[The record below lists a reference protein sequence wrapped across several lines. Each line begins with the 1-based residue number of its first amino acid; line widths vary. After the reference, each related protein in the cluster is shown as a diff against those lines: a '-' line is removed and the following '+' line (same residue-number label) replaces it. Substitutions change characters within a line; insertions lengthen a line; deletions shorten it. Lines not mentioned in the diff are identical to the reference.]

1 MKPPRILVPVL
12 VMLVGVVVAGIC
24 VWLGLWQA
32 RVFQSQGMAA
42 REAAAAAAPVRLD
55 GQAGPELTG
64 LWGRTVTVTG
74 SYVPAQEVL
83 VEGRDG
89 TVRVVTA
96 LALADGRVVAVARG
110 VAPAVA
116 PPAGTVTQSGVLL
129 PPEEGADHVVAP
141 GRLPSVRLQVLAQR
155 WPQRLVDGYVTL
167 GAADAAAQGMTPA
180 VVVLPQGA
188 GEDRN
193 AGYALQWW
201 VFGAFAL
208 VMAGAVARSYHRRG
222 FLLADQSSATP
233 EPAE

>member
-1 MKPPRILVPVL
+1 VRADVKPPRILVPVL

-89 TVRVVTA
+89 TVRVVTSPGI
-96 LALADGRVVAVARG
+96 GRRTG
-110 VAPAVA
+110 GRRRSGAPAVA
-116 PPAGTVTQSGVLL
+116 PPAARD
-129 PPEEGADHVVAP
+129 PERGP
-141 GRLPSVRLQVLAQR
+141 
-155 WPQRLVDGYVTL
+155 
-167 GAADAAAQGMTPA
+167 AAA
-180 VVVLPQGA
+180 
-188 GEDRN
+188 
-193 AGYALQWW
+193 
-201 VFGAFAL
+201 
-208 VMAGAVARSYHRRG
+208 
-222 FLLADQSSATP
+222 
-233 EPAE
+233 